1 MDSAPL
7 KRGRGFSFDFH
18 RDRAFS
24 WDATGEA
31 AAAAAGTGTGIDMAD
46 HGTTKDRYEDATPL
60 STATTV
66 KLTSAA
72 DKDIFTSPSSAAE
85 PSSSK
90 NNSSTVSPM
99 TPVALRSRRNSLSID
114 DGDLDALL
122 KFDDGAMLA
131 ANIKMDEG
139 GVHDPNDMDSQQA
152 YFASIFK
159 SEHLEYSSG
168 RQRNDSLSD
177 YIMSTMGSDGL
188 EVDLLSGG
196 SGGTGNGKGGKSKNK
211 GAPSSSSNALNAHR
225 GYVAG
230 SSKDQL
236 LTSDQQATYGAAAVQ
251 FNAEGQVCIGIY
263 TRDERRQL
271 IEKFRAKKQ
280 RRIWRKQIKYDCRK
294 RLAETRPRV
303 KGRFVSKKELAEGN
317 WRLQPDGEW
326 RDESQMTAEELTVRD
341 AALAAAGNTL
351 LDGGFGKDGGR
362 IAGAVGGM
370 GGMGPGGGPSAGGGA
385 FGMGMGGG
393 APGGA
398 GGSGALSIGGGGTGV
413 M

>member
-1 MDSAPL
+1 
-7 KRGRGFSFDFH
+7 
-18 RDRAFS
+18 
-24 WDATGEA
+24 
-31 AAAAAGTGTGIDMAD
+31 MAD
-46 HGTTKDRYEDATPL
+46 HGTTKDRNEDMTPL

-85 PSSSK
+85 PSSSSM
-90 NNSSTVSPM
+90 NNSSTVSPI
-99 TPVALRSRRNSLSID
+99 TPAALRSRRNSLSID

-122 KFDDGAMLA
+122 KFDDGAMMA
-131 ANIKMDEG
+131 ANAKMG
-139 GVHDPNDMDSQQA
+139 TAGAVHDPDDMDNQQA

-159 SEHLEYSSG
+159 SEHLEYSGG

-188 EVDLLSGG
+188 EADLLGGG
-196 SGGTGNGKGGKSKNK
+196 SGGTGHGKGGKNKSKS
-211 GAPSSSSNALNAHR
+211 APSSSSNALNTHR

-236 LTSDQQATYGAAAVQ
+236 LTSDQQATFGAAAVQ

-326 RDESQMTAEELTVRD
+326 RDESQMTAEELAVRD

-351 LDGGFGKDGGR
+351 LDSGSLLGGG
-362 IAGAVGGM
+362 V
-370 GGMGPGGGPSAGGGA
+370 GPGGGSAGGGSMD
-385 FGMGMGGG
+385 MGMVGGD
-393 APGGA
+393 
-398 GGSGALSIGGGGTGV
+398 GGSGATSIGGGGTG
-413 M
+413 MM